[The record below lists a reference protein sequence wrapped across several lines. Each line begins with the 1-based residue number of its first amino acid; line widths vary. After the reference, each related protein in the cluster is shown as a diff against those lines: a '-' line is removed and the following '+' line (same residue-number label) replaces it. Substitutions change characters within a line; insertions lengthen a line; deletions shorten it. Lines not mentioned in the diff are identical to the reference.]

1 MNRRIAAGGA
11 ISCFPGRNGLA
22 IVGAMPIT
30 WTISHPD
37 RMVAVVVEGDITLAQ
52 AEEYLDALVVADA
65 MPYAKLLDCTR
76 MRTQVSDE
84 EMMQLG
90 ARMRAYASIMKGGP
104 LVFVVTDPL
113 IENYVRRYINLA
125 AADRPVKIVTTMEQ
139 AQAWLAKQD

>member
-1 MNRRIAAGGA
+1 
-11 ISCFPGRNGLA
+11 
-22 IVGAMPIT
+22 MPIK
-30 WTISHPD
+30 WTISHPERRVTVD
-37 RMVAVVVEGDITLAQ
+37 VDGDITLPQ
-52 AEEYLDALVVADA
+52 AEEYLDALVLADA

-76 MRTQVSDE
+76 LKTQVSDE

-125 AADRPVKIVTTMEQ
+125 AADRPVTIVTTIDQ
-139 AQAWLAKQD
+139 AKAWLKKQDV

>member
-1 MNRRIAAGGA
+1 
-11 ISCFPGRNGLA
+11 
-22 IVGAMPIT
+22 MPIK
-30 WTISHPD
+30 WTISHPE
-37 RMVAVVVEGDITLAQ
+37 RMVTVDVDGDVTLPQ

-65 MPYAKLLDCTR
+65 MPYAKLLDCRKMATAV
-76 MRTQVSDE
+76 TDE

-125 AADRPVKIVTTMEQ
+125 AADRPVKIVKTMEQ
-139 AQAWLAKQD
+139 AQAWLKNQD